1 MLDMKHLRIKHLCL
15 LLALTVSAFPQAVW
29 SAEWA
34 NLKGRFIYDGSP
46 PAPKKLIPTK
56 DVAFCGKHE
65 IPDERLIVNQDN
77 QGIADIVVYLRKK
90 PSRISPVYD
99 ATATAEI
106 TLDNTNC
113 RFEPHVQLVRTGQTL
128 VVGNKDAVG
137 HNTNFTVFTNSL
149 PNQLIPALGN
159 YRAELPES
167 EPRPVKA
174 ACNIHPWM
182 TAVLVIKDHPY
193 TAKTDKNGYFEIQD
207 LPVGE
212 KMDIQFWHETAGYV
226 RKVSGANAKVS
237 KKGRVK
243 LTLESDFD
251 LGEVKVSPA
260 IFK

>member
-1 MLDMKHLRIKHLCL
+1 MKHLRIKHLCL
-15 LLALTVSAFPQAVW
+15 LLALTVSAFSQAVW

-46 PAPKKLIPTK
+46 PAPKKIIPTK
-56 DVAFCGKHE
+56 DIAFCGKHA
-65 IPDERLIVNQDN
+65 IPDERLIVNQNN

-90 PSRISPVYD
+90 PSRISPTYD

-106 TLDNTNC
+106 ALDNTNC

-193 TAKTDKNGYFEIQD
+193 TAKTDKNGYFEIKD

-212 KMDIQFWHETAGYV
+212 KIDIQFWHETAGYV

-260 IFK
+260 IFE